1 MDFLDIIWIVVCI
14 VLVAVP
20 DLVFNNKKKKSAR
33 GRTRTSGPM
42 PQMPENFPMPPMPSV
57 PSEPESMTESMPTDD
72 EPEDF
77 PVWTEPEEMEGQAV
91 PQVQAVEQPKPV
103 VEQFKPV
110 VEQPK
115 PVVEQ
120 FKPVVEQPKP
130 VAVKEVARRPAS
142 PAPQTD
148 SSQADDGKKREGL
161 RVDPRNLVIYTAIM
175 EPKFKEM

>member
-57 PSEPESMTESMPTDD
+57 PSEPESMSESMPTED

-77 PVWTEPEEMEGQAV
+77 PVWTEPEEMEEPAV
-91 PQVQAVEQPKPV
+91 PQVQA
-103 VEQFKPV
+103 

>member
-33 GRTRTSGPM
+33 GRARTSGPM

-57 PSEPESMTESMPTDD
+57 PSEPESMSESMPTED

-77 PVWTEPEEMEGQAV
+77 PVWTEPEEMEEPAV
-91 PQVQAVEQPKPV
+91 PQVQDVEQPKPV
-103 VEQFKPV
+103 VEQFK
-110 VEQPK
+110 Q
-115 PVVEQ
+115 
-120 FKPVVEQPKP
+120 VVEQPKP

>member
-42 PQMPENFPMPPMPSV
+42 PQRPSV
-57 PSEPESMTESMPTDD
+57 PSEPESMPESMPTED

-77 PVWTEPEEMEGQAV
+77 PVWTEPEVTEEQSL
-91 PQVQAVEQPKPV
+91 PQVQAVEQS
-103 VEQFKPV
+103 
-110 VEQPK
+110 K

-130 VAVKEVARRPAS
+130 VAVKEVTRRPAS

-148 SSQADDGKKREGL
+148 SSPADDGKKDGKL
-161 RVDPRNLVIYTAIM
+161 CVDPRNLVIYTAIM

>member
-33 GRTRTSGPM
+33 DRTRTSGPM

-57 PSEPESMTESMPTDD
+57 PSESESMPTED

-77 PVWTEPEEMEGQAV
+77 PVWTEPEVTEEQPE
-91 PQVQAVEQPKPV
+91 PQVQAVEQPKQV

-115 PVVEQ
+115 PVT
-120 FKPVVEQPKP
+120 
-130 VAVKEVARRPAS
+130 VKEVARRPAS

-148 SSQADDGKKREGL
+148 SSSADDGKKDGKL

>member
-20 DLVFNNKKKKSAR
+20 DLVFNNKKKKSAH

-57 PSEPESMTESMPTDD
+57 PSEPESMPTED

-77 PVWTEPEEMEGQAV
+77 PVWTEPEEMEEPAV

-103 VEQFKPV
+103 VEQFKQ
-110 VEQPK
+110 VE
-115 PVVEQ
+115 ER
-120 FKPVVEQPKP
+120 PKP
-130 VAVKEVARRPAS
+130 VAVKEVSRRPAS

-148 SSQADDGKKREGL
+148 SSPEDDGKKGGKL

>member
-57 PSEPESMTESMPTDD
+57 PSEPESMPTED
-72 EPEDF
+72 ESEDF
-77 PVWTEPEEMEGQAV
+77 PVWTEPEVTEGQPE

-115 PVVEQ
+115 PVE
-120 FKPVVEQPKP
+120 
-130 VAVKEVARRPAS
+130 VKEVAGRQAS

-161 RVDPRNLVIYTAIM
+161 RVDPRNLVIYMAIM

>member
-20 DLVFNNKKKKSAR
+20 DLVFNNKKKKSAS

-57 PSEPESMTESMPTDD
+57 PSEPESMPTED

-77 PVWTEPEEMEGQAV
+77 PVWTEPEETEEQPE
-91 PQVQAVEQPKPV
+91 PQVQAVEQPKTV
-103 VEQFKPV
+103 VEQS
-110 VEQPK
+110 K

-130 VAVKEVARRPAS
+130 VAVKEVTRRPAS

-148 SSQADDGKKREGL
+148 SSQADDAKKREGL

>member
-42 PQMPENFPMPPMPSV
+42 PQMPDNFPMPPMPSV
-57 PSEPESMTESMPTDD
+57 PSEPESMPSED

-77 PVWTEPEEMEGQAV
+77 PVWIEPEEMEEPAV

-115 PVVEQ
+115 PV
-120 FKPVVEQPKP
+120 
-130 VAVKEVARRPAS
+130 AVKEVTRRPAS

-161 RVDPRNLVIYTAIM
+161 RVNPRNLVIYTAIM

>member
-20 DLVFNNKKKKSAR
+20 DLVFNNKKKKSAH

-57 PSEPESMTESMPTDD
+57 PSEPESMPESMPTED

-77 PVWTEPEEMEGQAV
+77 PVWTEPEEMEEPAV
-91 PQVQAVEQPKPV
+91 PQVQA
-103 VEQFKPV
+103 
-110 VEQPK
+110 
-115 PVVEQ
+115 
-120 FKPVVEQPKP
+120 VEQPKP

-148 SSQADDGKKREGL
+148 SSPADDGKKDGKL

>member
-42 PQMPENFPMPPMPSV
+42 PQRPSV
-57 PSEPESMTESMPTDD
+57 PSEPESMPESMPTDD

-77 PVWTEPEEMEGQAV
+77 PVWTEPEETEGQPE

-103 VEQFKPV
+103 VEQFKS
-110 VEQPK
+110 
-115 PVVEQ
+115 
-120 FKPVVEQPKP
+120 VVEQPKP

-148 SSQADDGKKREGL
+148 SSQADDGKKDGKL

-175 EPKFKEM
+175 EPKFKEMY

>member
-57 PSEPESMTESMPTDD
+57 PSEPESMPTDD
-72 EPEDF
+72 ESEDF
-77 PVWTEPEEMEGQAV
+77 PVWTEPEEMEEPAV
-91 PQVQAVEQPKPV
+91 PHVQAVEQPKPV
-103 VEQFKPV
+103 A
-110 VEQPK
+110 
-115 PVVEQ
+115 EQ

-130 VAVKEVARRPAS
+130 VAVKEVTRRPAS

>member
-42 PQMPENFPMPPMPSV
+42 PQMPENFPMPPMSSV
-57 PSEPESMTESMPTDD
+57 PSEPESMPTEN

-77 PVWTEPEEMEGQAV
+77 PVWTEPEEMEEPAV
-91 PQVQAVEQPKPV
+91 PQVQA
-103 VEQFKPV
+103 

-130 VAVKEVARRPAS
+130 VAVKEVARRQAS

>member
-1 MDFLDIIWIVVCI
+1 
-14 VLVAVP
+14 
-20 DLVFNNKKKKSAR
+20 
-33 GRTRTSGPM
+33 
-42 PQMPENFPMPPMPSV
+42 
-57 PSEPESMTESMPTDD
+57 MPTEDG
-72 EPEDF
+72 PEDF
-77 PVWTEPEEMEGQAV
+77 PVWTEPEVTEEQPV

-115 PVVEQ
+115 PV
-120 FKPVVEQPKP
+120 
-130 VAVKEVARRPAS
+130 AVKEVTRRPAS

-148 SSQADDGKKREGL
+148 NSPADDGKKGGKL

>member
-42 PQMPENFPMPPMPSV
+42 PQMPENFPMPSV
-57 PSEPESMTESMPTDD
+57 PSEPESMPESMQTGD

-77 PVWTEPEEMEGQAV
+77 PVRTEPEEMEEPAV

-115 PVVEQ
+115 PV
-120 FKPVVEQPKP
+120 
-130 VAVKEVARRPAS
+130 AVKELARRPAS

-148 SSQADDGKKREGL
+148 SSPADDGKKDGKL

>member
-33 GRTRTSGPM
+33 GRTRTSGLM
-42 PQMPENFPMPPMPSV
+42 PQRPSV
-57 PSEPESMTESMPTDD
+57 PSEPESMPESMPTDD

-77 PVWTEPEEMEGQAV
+77 PVWTEPEVTEEQPV
-91 PQVQAVEQPKPV
+91 PQVQA
-103 VEQFKPV
+103 

>member
-57 PSEPESMTESMPTDD
+57 PSEPESMPTED

-77 PVWTEPEEMEGQAV
+77 PVWTEPEEMEEPAV
-91 PQVQAVEQPKPV
+91 PQVHA
-103 VEQFKPV
+103 
-110 VEQPK
+110 
-115 PVVEQ
+115 
-120 FKPVVEQPKP
+120 VEQPKP
-130 VAVKEVARRPAS
+130 VAVKEVTRRPAS

-148 SSQADDGKKREGL
+148 SSPADDGKKDGKL

>member
-57 PSEPESMTESMPTDD
+57 PSEPESMPTED
-72 EPEDF
+72 EPEVF
-77 PVWTEPEEMEGQAV
+77 PVWTEPEVTEGQPE
-91 PQVQAVEQPKPV
+91 PQVQA
-103 VEQFKPV
+103 

-142 PAPQTD
+142 SAPKAD
-148 SSQADDGKKREGL
+148 SSPADEGKKGGKL

>member
-57 PSEPESMTESMPTDD
+57 PSEPESMPTED

-77 PVWTEPEEMEGQAV
+77 PVWTEPEVMEEPAV
-91 PQVQAVEQPKPV
+91 PQVQAVEQPKSM
-103 VEQFKPV
+103 VERFKQ
-110 VEQPK
+110 VE
-115 PVVEQ
+115 ER
-120 FKPVVEQPKP
+120 PKP

-148 SSQADDGKKREGL
+148 SSQADDGKKDGKL

>member
-20 DLVFNNKKKKSAR
+20 DLVFNNKKKKSAH

-42 PQMPENFPMPPMPSV
+42 PQMPENFPIPPMPSV
-57 PSEPESMTESMPTDD
+57 PSEPESMPTDD
-72 EPEDF
+72 GPEDF
-77 PVWTEPEEMEGQAV
+77 PVWTEPEMTEEQPE
-91 PQVQAVEQPKPV
+91 PQVQDVEPRI
-103 VEQFKPV
+103 PV

-120 FKPVVEQPKP
+120 PKPVIEQPKP
-130 VAVKEVARRPAS
+130 VAVKEVTRRPAS

-148 SSQADDGKKREGL
+148 SSPADDGKKDGKL

-175 EPKFKEM
+175 EPKFKEV

>member
-20 DLVFNNKKKKSAR
+20 DLVFNNKKKKSAH

-57 PSEPESMTESMPTDD
+57 PSEPESMPESMPTED

-77 PVWTEPEEMEGQAV
+77 PVWTEPEEMEEPAV
-91 PQVQAVEQPKPV
+91 PQVQA
-103 VEQFKPV
+103 
-110 VEQPK
+110 
-115 PVVEQ
+115 
-120 FKPVVEQPKP
+120 VEQPKP

>member
-57 PSEPESMTESMPTDD
+57 PSEPESMSESMPTED

-77 PVWTEPEEMEGQAV
+77 PVWTEPEEMEEPAV
-91 PQVQAVEQPKPV
+91 PQVQA
-103 VEQFKPV
+103 

-130 VAVKEVARRPAS
+130 VAVKEVARRLAS

>member
-20 DLVFNNKKKKSAR
+20 DLVFNNKKKKSAH

-57 PSEPESMTESMPTDD
+57 PSEPESMPTED

-77 PVWTEPEEMEGQAV
+77 PVWTEPEETEEQPE

-110 VEQPK
+110 VER
-115 PVVEQ
+115 
-120 FKPVVEQPKP
+120 PKP

>member
-14 VLVAVP
+14 VLVAMP

-57 PSEPESMTESMPTDD
+57 PSEPESMPTED

-77 PVWTEPEEMEGQAV
+77 PVWTEPEEMEEPAV
-91 PQVQAVEQPKPV
+91 QQVQA
-103 VEQFKPV
+103 

-130 VAVKEVARRPAS
+130 VAVKEVTRRPAS

-148 SSQADDGKKREGL
+148 SSQADDGKKDGKL

>member
-20 DLVFNNKKKKSAR
+20 DLVFNNKKKKTAR

-57 PSEPESMTESMPTDD
+57 PSEPESEPESMPTDD
-72 EPEDF
+72 ESEDF
-77 PVWTEPEEMEGQAV
+77 PVQTEPEEMEEPAV

-103 VEQFKPV
+103 
-110 VEQPK
+110 
-115 PVVEQ
+115 
-120 FKPVVEQPKP
+120 
-130 VAVKEVARRPAS
+130 AVKEVTRRPAS

-161 RVDPRNLVIYTAIM
+161 HVNPRNLVIYTAIM

>member
-57 PSEPESMTESMPTDD
+57 PSEPESMPESMPTED

-77 PVWTEPEEMEGQAV
+77 PVWTEPEEMEEPAV

-103 VEQFKPV
+103 VEQLKPI
-110 VEQPK
+110 VER
-115 PVVEQ
+115 
-120 FKPVVEQPKP
+120 PKP
-130 VAVKEVARRPAS
+130 VAVKELARRPAS

>member
-33 GRTRTSGPM
+33 GRARTSGPM

-57 PSEPESMTESMPTDD
+57 PSEPESMSESMPTED

-77 PVWTEPEEMEGQAV
+77 PVWTEPEEMEEPAV
-91 PQVQAVEQPKPV
+91 PQVQA
-103 VEQFKPV
+103 
-110 VEQPK
+110 
-115 PVVEQ
+115 
-120 FKPVVEQPKP
+120 VEQPKP

>member
-20 DLVFNNKKKKSAR
+20 DLLFNNKKKKSAH

-42 PQMPENFPMPPMPSV
+42 PQMPENFPMPSV
-57 PSEPESMTESMPTDD
+57 PSEPESMPESMPTED

-77 PVWTEPEEMEGQAV
+77 PEWTEPEETEEQPE
-91 PQVQAVEQPKPV
+91 PQVQAVEQPKTVVEQSKPV
-103 VEQFKPV
+103 VEHFKPV
-110 VEQPK
+110 VER
-115 PVVEQ
+115 
-120 FKPVVEQPKP
+120 PKP
-130 VAVKEVARRPAS
+130 VAVKEVARRQAS

-161 RVDPRNLVIYTAIM
+161 RVNPRNLVIYTAIM

>member
-20 DLVFNNKKKKSAR
+20 DLVFNNKKKKSAH

-57 PSEPESMTESMPTDD
+57 PSVPSEPESMPTED
-72 EPEDF
+72 EPEVF
-77 PVWTEPEEMEGQAV
+77 PVWTEPEVTEEQPR
-91 PQVQAVEQPKPV
+91 PQVQAVEQL
-103 VEQFKPV
+103 
-110 VEQPK
+110 K

-130 VAVKEVARRPAS
+130 VAVKEVTRRPAS
-142 PAPQTD
+142 PAPQAD
-148 SSQADDGKKREGL
+148 SSQADDGKKDGKL

>member
-20 DLVFNNKKKKSAR
+20 DLVFNNKKKKSAH
-33 GRTRTSGPM
+33 GRTRTSG
-42 PQMPENFPMPPMPSV
+42 PMPPMPSV

-77 PVWTEPEEMEGQAV
+77 PVWTEPEVTEGQPE

-115 PVVEQ
+115 PV
-120 FKPVVEQPKP
+120 
-130 VAVKEVARRPAS
+130 AVKEVPRRPAS

>member
-42 PQMPENFPMPPMPSV
+42 PPMPSV
-57 PSEPESMTESMPTDD
+57 PSEPESMPESMPTED

-77 PVWTEPEEMEGQAV
+77 PVWTESEEMEEPAV

-110 VEQPK
+110 VER
-115 PVVEQ
+115 
-120 FKPVVEQPKP
+120 PKP

-148 SSQADDGKKREGL
+148 SNPADDGKKDGKL

-175 EPKFKEM
+175 EPKFKEEM

>member
-20 DLVFNNKKKKSAR
+20 DLVFNNKKKKSAH

-57 PSEPESMTESMPTDD
+57 PSEPESMPTED

-77 PVWTEPEEMEGQAV
+77 PVWTEPEVTEGQPE
-91 PQVQAVEQPKPV
+91 PQVQA
-103 VEQFKPV
+103 
-110 VEQPK
+110 
-115 PVVEQ
+115 
-120 FKPVVEQPKP
+120 VEQPKP

-148 SSQADDGKKREGL
+148 SSPADDGKKDGKL

>member
-20 DLVFNNKKKKSAR
+20 DLVFNNKKKKSAH

-42 PQMPENFPMPPMPSV
+42 PQLPENFPMPSV
-57 PSEPESMTESMPTDD
+57 PSEPESMPTDD
-72 EPEDF
+72 GPEDF
-77 PVWTEPEEMEGQAV
+77 PVWTEPEMTEGQPE

-103 VEQFKPV
+103 VEQFNPV
-110 VEQPK
+110 VERPK
-115 PVVEQ
+115 PVAEQ
-120 FKPVVEQPKP
+120 FNPVVERPKP
-130 VAVKEVARRPAS
+130 VAVKEVTRRPAS

-148 SSQADDGKKREGL
+148 SSQADDGKKGGKL

>member
-20 DLVFNNKKKKSAR
+20 DLVFNNKKKKSAH

-42 PQMPENFPMPPMPSV
+42 PQLPENFPMPPMPSV
-57 PSEPESMTESMPTDD
+57 PSEPESMPTDD

-77 PVWTEPEEMEGQAV
+77 PVWTEPEVTEGQPE
-91 PQVQAVEQPKPV
+91 PQVQDVEPRI
-103 VEQFKPV
+103 PV

-120 FKPVVEQPKP
+120 PRPVIEQPKP
-130 VAVKEVARRPAS
+130 VVVKEVARRPAS

-148 SSQADDGKKREGL
+148 SSPADDGKKGGKL

>member
-33 GRTRTSGPM
+33 GRTRNSG
-42 PQMPENFPMPPMPSV
+42 PMPPMPSV
-57 PSEPESMTESMPTDD
+57 PSESESMPTED

-77 PVWTEPEEMEGQAV
+77 PVWTEPEEMEEPAV
-91 PQVQAVEQPKPV
+91 PQVQAVEQPKS
-103 VEQFKPV
+103 
-110 VEQPK
+110 
-115 PVVEQ
+115 VVEQ

-148 SSQADDGKKREGL
+148 SNPADDGRKDGKL

>member
-20 DLVFNNKKKKSAR
+20 DLVFNNKKKKSAH
-33 GRTRTSGPM
+33 GRTRTSG
-42 PQMPENFPMPPMPSV
+42 PMPPMPSV
-57 PSEPESMTESMPTDD
+57 PSEPESMPTED

-77 PVWTEPEEMEGQAV
+77 PVWTEPEVTEEQPE
-91 PQVQAVEQPKPV
+91 PQVQA
-103 VEQFKPV
+103 

-148 SSQADDGKKREGL
+148 SSPADDGKKDGKL

>member
-33 GRTRTSGPM
+33 GRTRTSGSM

-57 PSEPESMTESMPTDD
+57 PSEPESMPTED
-72 EPEDF
+72 ESEDF
-77 PVWTEPEEMEGQAV
+77 PVWTEPEEMEEPAV
-91 PQVQAVEQPKPV
+91 PQVQD
-103 VEQFKPV
+103 

-130 VAVKEVARRPAS
+130 VAVKEVTRRPAS

-148 SSQADDGKKREGL
+148 SSPADDGKKDGKL

>member
-20 DLVFNNKKKKSAR
+20 DLVFNNKKKKSAH
-33 GRTRTSGPM
+33 GRTRTSG
-42 PQMPENFPMPPMPSV
+42 PMPPMPSV
-57 PSEPESMTESMPTDD
+57 PSEPESMPTED

-77 PVWTEPEEMEGQAV
+77 PVWTEPEVTEEHPE
-91 PQVQAVEQPKPV
+91 PQVQDVEPRI
-103 VEQFKPV
+103 PV

-120 FKPVVEQPKP
+120 PKPVIEQPKP
-130 VAVKEVARRPAS
+130 VVVKEVFRRPAS
-142 PAPQTD
+142 PAPKAD
-148 SSQADDGKKREGL
+148 SSPADDGKKGGKL

>member
-20 DLVFNNKKKKSAR
+20 DLVFNNKKKKSAH

-57 PSEPESMTESMPTDD
+57 PSEPESMPESMPTDD
-72 EPEDF
+72 ESEDF
-77 PVWTEPEEMEGQAV
+77 PVWTEPEEMEEQPV

-103 VEQFKPV
+103 
-110 VEQPK
+110 
-115 PVVEQ
+115 
-120 FKPVVEQPKP
+120 
-130 VAVKEVARRPAS
+130 AVKEVTRRPAS

-148 SSQADDGKKREGL
+148 SSKADDGKKDGKL
-161 RVDPRNLVIYTAIM
+161 RVDPRNLVIYTSIM